1 MMGIELYLGPGPL
14 PGQKVNTGWPRLG
27 SPRSRPA
34 APAQHR
40 RVWPGEAGGASTVDE
55 EAAGHSIYLGRPWA
69 QAEPLRQ
76 VALLQVGVRGVQK
89 DFFTLNKRQKEETDP
104 FFFQ

>member
-1 MMGIELYLGPGPL
+1 MGIELYLGPGPL

-40 RVWPGEAGGASTVDE
+40 RVWPSEAGGASAVDE

-69 QAEPLRQ
+69 QADPLRQ
-76 VALLQVGVRGVQK
+76 VALLQVGVRGGMEACQRPGK
-89 DFFTLNKRQKEETDP
+89 QAHGPR
-104 FFFQ
+104 